1 MGPARFRGM
10 TARRRE
16 PPRAAAGET
25 PAARR
30 PLAWGPYEDRTGW
43 ARGLAIA
50 LAVGGFLALSGAFV
64 DQDAALGLRLAYWLP
79 MMAVGALWGGFVAR
93 AIFPHDEMADGAA
106 PRLWLRSLLAALAM
120 GAPFTGLVWT
130 ATWLVFGHRI
140 PWRGL
145 PYLFGSVFILALAM
159 TVLNTLV
166 ESRRQAMRRLSAA
179 PAPPKPV
186 RFLERL
192 PPRLRGADLHAIEAE
207 DHYLRL
213 HTSRGQDLI
222 LMRLG
227 DAVDELE
234 GLEGAQ
240 VHRSWWV
247 AKSAVAD
254 VRRGDGRAV
263 LTLKDGIE
271 VPVSRTYARQLR
283 AAGWY

>member
-1 MGPARFRGM
+1 MGPGRFRRM
-10 TARRRE
+10 TSRRRE
-16 PPRAAAGET
+16 AP
-25 PAARR
+25 PAAVGEAQAGRR
-30 PLAWGPYEDRTGW
+30 PLAWGPYEDLAGW
-43 ARGLAIA
+43 LRGLAIA
-50 LAVGGFLALSGAFV
+50 VAVGGFLALSGAFV
-64 DQDAALGLRLAYWLP
+64 DRDAAMGLRLAYWLP
-79 MMAVGALWGGFVAR
+79 MMAIGALWGGLVAR
-93 AIFPHDEMADGAA
+93 AIFPQDEITDGAA
-106 PRLWLRSLLAALAM
+106 PRLWLRSFLAALAM
-120 GAPFTGLVWT
+120 GAPFTGLVWA
-130 ATWLVFGHRI
+130 ATWLAFGHQI

-166 ESRRQAMRRLSAA
+166 ESRRQAMRRLSAV

-192 PPRLRGADLHAIEAE
+192 PLRLRGADLHAIEAE

-247 AKSAVAD
+247 ARAAID
-254 VRRGDGRAV
+254 GVRRGDGRAV
-263 LTLKDGIE
+263 LTLKDGVE
-271 VPVSRTYARQLR
+271 VPVSRTYSRQLR

>member
-1 MGPARFRGM
+1 MGPARFRQW
-10 TARRRE
+10 TSRRRE
-16 PPRAAAGET
+16 APPPATGAT
-25 PAARR
+25 SAARR
-30 PLAWGPYEDRTGW
+30 PLAWGPYEDLTGW

-64 DQDAALGLRLAYWLP
+64 DEDAPMGLRLAYWLP
-79 MMAVGALWGGFVAR
+79 MMAIGALWGGFVAR
-93 AIFPHDEMADGAA
+93 AIFPHDEIADGAA
-106 PRLWLRSLLAALAM
+106 PRLWLRSILAALAM
-120 GAPFTGLVWT
+120 GAPFTGLVW
-130 ATWLVFGHRI
+130 AVTWLVFGHQI
-140 PWRGL
+140 SWRGL
-145 PYLFGSVFILALAM
+145 PYLFGSVFSLALAM

-166 ESRRQAMRRLSAA
+166 ESRRQALRRLGAA
-179 PAPPKPV
+179 EAPPRPV

-213 HTSRGQDLI
+213 HTSKGQDLI

-247 AKSAVAD
+247 ARAAIAD
-254 VRRGDGRAV
+254 VRRGDGRAI

-271 VPVSRTYARQLR
+271 VPVSRTHSRKLR

>member
-1 MGPARFRGM
+1 M
-10 TARRRE
+10 TSGRRE
-16 PPRAAAGET
+16 PP
-25 PAARR
+25 PAAIDETSSTER
-30 PLAWGPYEDRTGW
+30 PLAWGPYDDRAGW
-43 ARGLAIA
+43 LRGFGLA
-50 LAVGGFLALSGAFV
+50 LAVGGFLAVSGAFV
-64 DQDAALGLRLAYWLP
+64 DEDTPMGLRLAYWLP
-79 MMAVGALWGGFVAR
+79 MMAIGALWGGFIAR
-93 AIFPHDEMADGAA
+93 IFFPSRGDEDGPHEGV
-106 PRLWLRSLLAALAM
+106 WRSCLFAALAM
-120 GAPFTGLVWT
+120 AAPFTGMVWT
-130 ATWLVFGHRI
+130 ANWLAFDHRI

-166 ESRRQAMRRLSAA
+166 ESRRQAMRQLSVV

-192 PPRLRGADLHAIEAE
+192 PLRLRGAELYAIEAE

-227 DAVDELE
+227 DAVGELE

-240 VHRSWWV
+240 AHRSWWV
-247 AKSAVAD
+247 ARCAIAD

-263 LTLKDGIE
+263 LTLKDGTE
-271 VPVSRTYARQLR
+271 VPVSRTYSRQLR

>member
-1 MGPARFRGM
+1 M
-10 TARRRE
+10 T
-16 PPRAAAGET
+16 
-25 PAARR
+25 RR
-30 PLAWGPYEDRTGW
+30 PLVLGPYEDRAGW
-43 ARGLAIA
+43 LRGLGLA

-64 DQDAALGLRLAYWLP
+64 DEDTPMGLRLAYWLP
-79 MMAVGALWGGFVAR
+79 MMGVGALWGGLIAR
-93 AIFPHDEMADGAA
+93 VFFPAQGDEDG
-106 PRLWLRSLLAALAM
+106 PPKGVWRSCLWAALAM
-120 GAPFTGLVWT
+120 AVPFTGLVWT
-130 ATWLVFGHRI
+130 ANWLAFGHHI

-145 PYLFGSVFILALAM
+145 PYLFGSVLVLSLAM
-159 TVLNTLV
+159 TVLNALV
-166 ESRRQAMRRLSAA
+166 ESRRQAMRRLRAV
-179 PAPPKPV
+179 PAPPRPV

-227 DAVDELE
+227 DAIEELE

-247 AKSAVAD
+247 ARGAIQD

-263 LTLKDGIE
+263 LTLKDGVE

-283 AAGWY
+283 AGGWY